1 MSSGS
6 GPGPSTSEC
15 VLLGEVQDRT
25 WLQAPG
31 THLEGR
37 HPLDFAGF
45 ASCLGGGGLQGGWW
59 CHKWPKLC
67 TREDSLMRSLP
78 YLSPTLLLFH
88 PLHWVSCS
96 GLFSGARLGKEAFMR
111 IVAKAYFFL

>member
-1 MSSGS
+1 MA
-6 GPGPSTSEC
+6 PGPRDPPRGQASTGLC
-15 VLLGEVQDRT
+15 WVCLLP
-25 WLQAPG
+25 W
-31 THLEGR
+31 
-37 HPLDFAGF
+37 
-45 ASCLGGGGLQGGWW
+45 GGGLQGGWW